1 MQKKIIAPGFL
12 FFLLMPVIL
21 SAQVIATKGKP
32 DPSVNYQRL
41 KKIDDVINNYI
52 NKKWL
57 TGMVTIVVKDNQII
71 QYKGYGY
78 SDYESKKL
86 MDSNAIFRIAS
97 QTKAITSAGI
107 LILYEQGKLRLD
119 QNISDFIPSFKNPVV
134 LDQYNAADTTYTT
147 VPAKREIT
155 FRDLLTQS
163 SGIDYA
169 EIGSDKMKAI
179 YAKSGI
185 PSGLGDINESLLDR
199 ISILGKLPLSF
210 SPGER
215 WQYGLNTD
223 VLGCL
228 IEVISRQNL
237 QDFLTENIFE
247 PLGMNDT
254 YFNVPASKANRLTS
268 VYTEDSLHQIIKW
281 DKDYRG
287 IFPDYPLAKKTYFS
301 GGAGLSCTAFD
312 YAIFLQMLLN
322 GGKYNGHQIL
332 SRRTV
337 EIMTSP
343 QLDFL
348 FNGVDNFSL
357 GFDITSEKSANRNS
371 RNEGSFAWGG
381 YFGTTYWADPKEKL
395 IVLIM
400 TQQTPNTHYELSGI
414 LETMIYAALK

>member
-1 MQKKIIAPGFL
+1 MQKKFLAVGVISFL
-12 FFLLMPVIL
+12 FIPAIL
-21 SAQVIATKGKP
+21 RAQIIATKAKP
-32 DPSVNYQRL
+32 DASVNYEKL
-41 KKIDDVINNYI
+41 KKMDHFINDYI
-52 NKKWL
+52 NKKQL
-57 TGMVTIVVKDNQII
+57 IGAVTLVVKDNQII

-78 SDYESKKL
+78 SDYESKKV

-97 QTKAITSAGI
+97 QTKAITTAGI

-134 LDQYNAADTTYTT
+134 LDQYKATDTTYTT

-179 YAKSGI
+179 YAKSHI
-185 PSGLGDINESLLDR
+185 PSGIGDIKASLLDR
-199 ISILGKLPLSF
+199 ITALGKLPLLF
-210 SPGER
+210 TPGER

-228 IEVISRQNL
+228 IEVITGQNL
-237 QDFLTENIFE
+237 QDFLTENIFK
-247 PLGMNDT
+247 PAGMNDT

-268 VYTEDSLHQIIKW
+268 VYTEDSLHQIIRW
-281 DKDYRG
+281 EKDFRG
-287 IFPDYPLAKKTYFS
+287 ISPDYPLAKKTYFS

-322 GGKYNGHQIL
+322 GGKYNGYQIL

-357 GFDITSEKSANRNS
+357 GFDITSEKSANRNA
-371 RNEGSFAWGG
+371 RNKGSFSWGG
-381 YFGTTYWADPKEKL
+381 YFGTTYWVDPKEKL

-414 LETMIYAALK
+414 VETMIYSALK

>member
-1 MQKKIIAPGFL
+1 
-12 FFLLMPVIL
+12 
-21 SAQVIATKGKP
+21 
-32 DPSVNYQRL
+32 
-41 KKIDDVINNYI
+41 
-52 NKKWL
+52 
-57 TGMVTIVVKDNQII
+57 VTIVVKDNQII

-78 SDYESKKL
+78 SDYESKKV

-97 QTKAITSAGI
+97 QTKAITTAGI

-134 LDQYNAADTTYTT
+134 LDQYKATDTTYTT

-179 YAKSGI
+179 YAKSHI
-185 PSGLGDINESLLDR
+185 PSGIGDIKASLLDR
-199 ISILGKLPLSF
+199 ITALGKLPLLF
-210 SPGER
+210 TPGER

-228 IEVISRQNL
+228 IEVITGQNL
-237 QDFLTENIFE
+237 QDFLTENIFK
-247 PLGMNDT
+247 PAGMNDT

-268 VYTEDSLHQIIKW
+268 VYTEDSLHQIIRW
-281 DKDYRG
+281 EKDFRG
-287 IFPDYPLAKKTYFS
+287 ISPDYPLAKKTYFS

-322 GGKYNGHQIL
+322 GGKYNGYQIL

-357 GFDITSEKSANRNS
+357 GFDITSEKSANRNA
-371 RNEGSFAWGG
+371 RNKGSFSWGG
-381 YFGTTYWADPKEKL
+381 YFGTTYWVDPKEKL

-414 LETMIYAALK
+414 VETMIYSALK